1 MKKRMV
7 AMVMAV
13 MMAATMTAC
22 GKSDDKLTVS
32 VGTPVERDTTDS
44 NKVPGEKEVKTLTQI
59 LDENEYTIWYDI
71 DAVDKNNFPNIMIFY
86 NDGTYTY
93 LGQSGEGNKKLG
105 EYAQM
110 SDEEIRTYVE
120 EKSKEVNER
129 SAENSLAEECKQKA
143 SELGYYY
150 YGDYYA
156 TQNMELLKQNVT
168 NLIYMSAEEIYQYDG
183 DVPADVYE
191 ELKRQYSSAV
201 VDWVKDHWEQAR
213 TDLEQGTVSDLDEI
227 TNSYIA
233 EASAA
238 CDGALAEL
246 KNSQPDVSYDRGH
259 YYISVWTDATGNK
272 VQKERVNLRKPDGSA
287 GTMLELIGVVGAQ
300 PVYESY
306 YGGYLKES
314 GGKMWITR
322 IESNI
327 RFEYDAIGT
336 EGVTI
341 DRYADEIVNYKD
353 DSETATATAY

>member
-13 MMAATMTAC
+13 MMAATMTGC
-22 GKSDDKLTVS
+22 GKSDDKQTVS
-32 VGTPVERDTTDS
+32 VGTPAGQTVADS

-59 LDENEYTIWYDI
+59 LDENEYTIWYDT
-71 DAVDKNNFPNIMIFY
+71 DAVDKNNFSNIMIFY

-93 LGQSGEGNKKLG
+93 LGKSGEGDKKLG

-129 SAENSLAEECKQKA
+129 SAENSLAEVCKQKA

-168 NLIYMSAEEIYQYDG
+168 SLIYMSEEEIYQYDG

-191 ELKRQYSSAV
+191 ELKRQYCSVV

-213 TDLEQGTVSDLDEI
+213 TDLEQGTVSNLDEI

-233 EASAA
+233 EAGAA
-238 CDGALAEL
+238 CDGALEEL
-246 KNSQPDVSYDRGH
+246 KNSQPEVSYDRGH

-272 VQKERVNLRKPDGSA
+272 VQKERVNLLKPDGST

-341 DRYADEIVNYKD
+341 DRYADEIVNSKD
-353 DSETATATAY
+353 DSAAATAY

>member
-1 MKKRMV
+1 MSMKKRMV

-13 MMAATMTAC
+13 MMVATMTGC

-32 VGTPVERDTTDS
+32 VGTPAGQTVADS

-71 DAVDKNNFPNIMIFY
+71 NAVDKNDFPNIMIFY
-86 NDGTYTY
+86 NDGTYIY
-93 LGQSGEGNKKLG
+93 LGQSSEGNKKLG

-110 SDEEIRTYVE
+110 SDEEIKTYVE
-120 EKSKEVNER
+120 EKSKEVNDMR
-129 SAENSLAEECKQKA
+129 AENALAEECKQKA
-143 SELGYYY
+143 SELGYYC

-156 TQNMELLKQNVT
+156 TQNIEMLKLNVST
-168 NLIYMSAEEIYQYDG
+168 LISMSEGEICQYDG

-191 ELKRQYSSAV
+191 ELKQQYSGAV
-201 VDWVKDHWEQAR
+201 VDWVKDNWEQAR
-213 TDLEQGTVSDLDEI
+213 TDLEQGTVSNLDEI

-233 EASAA
+233 EAGAV
-238 CDGALAEL
+238 CDGALEEL
-246 KNSQPDVSYDRGH
+246 KNSQPEVSYDRGH

-272 VQKERVNLRKPDGSA
+272 VQKEQVSLRKPDGS
-287 GTMLELIGVVGAQ
+287 GDPTLELIGVVGAQ

-306 YGGYLKES
+306 YGGYFKEN

-322 IESNI
+322 IDSNI

-341 DRYADEIVNYKD
+341 DRYADEIVNSKD
-353 DSETATATAY
+353 DSAAATAY